1 MKETLADIKSKLQ
14 SGDYSNEEHVRL
26 SLVARVLQKLDWDI
40 WNPTEVNAEFVVIPH
55 EDKTR
60 VDFGLFLRPTLP
72 SVFIEVKAVG
82 QMQGR
87 LQEIE
92 RQVRDYNRNNTALF
106 SVITDGREWRFYYSQ
121 TGGEFSQKCFE
132 SFDIESDNIE
142 DVERSLVTF
151 LKKSE
156 IANGNAKR
164 EAENYLQ
171 LNQIQRTMEDCLPEA
186 RRLALEPPFP
196 TLPESLVNL
205 VREKGFTLSQE
216 QAVEF
221 IESAAERKPP
231 TSPPYTPSPEQA
243 PSDGGNFRQVP
254 QGTRRTLNP
263 DNPENLFHTKILE
276 GHFAGKSVS
285 NWRELIDSAMRTA
298 LQKGVPFAAL
308 NGIANVRESN
318 PRDKSFHQIEGT
330 HLWLQGMDSN
340 QSWRR
345 SLTLARKVG
354 VDLKVVFFWREND
367 GAARPGE
374 EGLLQWSPAR

>member
-1 MKETLADIKSKLQ
+1 MVEN
-14 SGDYSNEEHVRL
+14 G
-26 SLVARVLQKLDWDI
+26 
-40 WNPTEVNAEFVVIPH
+40 
-55 EDKTR
+55 
-60 VDFGLFLRPTLP
+60 G
-72 SVFIEVKAVG
+72 
-82 QMQGR
+82 
-87 LQEIE
+87 
-92 RQVRDYNRNNTALF
+92 
-106 SVITDGREWRFYYSQ
+106 FYYSQ

-132 SFDIESDNIE
+132 SFDIESDNLE
-142 DVERSLVTF
+142 DVERSLLTF

-156 IANGNAKR
+156 VANGNAKR

-205 VREKGFTLSQE
+205 VRENGFVLSQE

-221 IESAAERKPP
+221 IETAVERKPL
-231 TSPPYTPSPEQA
+231 TPPSNNPSPEQ
-243 PSDGGNFRQVP
+243 PVLDGGGLRRNMP

-263 DNPENLFHTKILE
+263 DNPENLFHTKIIE
-276 GHFAGKSVS
+276 GHFGGTSVS

-298 LQKGVPFAAL
+298 LQRGVPFVVL
-308 NGIANVRESN
+308 NGIANLRESN

-354 VDLKVVFFWREND
+354 VDLKVIFFWRENE

-374 EGLLQWSPAR
+374 EGLLLWSPAH